1 MKKYFM
7 GLLLAALFV
16 TGCTPKIGEDI
27 LIEPQGNIR
36 FDSSGPQMVMGILTL
51 LGIGDEKGRLRLG
64 SDLKVVNRWHS
75 DLKLV
80 SLTYSLD
87 DGKESLAKGEALI
100 NKHKPM
106 VVESGKEKIIP
117 LLFSIDPKGLENN
130 RVVGVLQGKRKLMLR
145 GDIVVEVWGIQK
157 HYPFEKEATKLV
169 QKALN
174 GVL

>member
-7 GLLLAALFV
+7 GLLLVALLV

>member
-1 MKKYFM
+1 M
-7 GLLLAALFV
+7 GLLAALFI

-36 FDSSGPQMVMGILTL
+36 FDASGSQMVIGVLTL
-51 LGIGDEKGRLRLG
+51 LGIGDEKERLRLG

-100 NKHKPM
+100 KKNKPM
-106 VVESGKEKIIP
+106 IVESGKEKMIP
-117 LLFSIDPKGLENN
+117 LFFSIDPKGLENN

-157 HYPFEKEATKLV
+157 HYPFEKEATKLI

>member
-1 MKKYFM
+1 M
-7 GLLLAALFV
+7 GLLLVALLV

-130 RVVGVLQGKRKLMLR
+130 CVVGVLQGKRKLMLR

>member
-1 MKKYFM
+1 M

>member
-1 MKKYFM
+1 M

-51 LGIGDEKGRLRLG
+51 LGIGDEKERLRLG

-80 SLTYSLD
+80 SLTYTLD

-100 NKHKPM
+100 NKNKPI
-106 VVESGKEKIIP
+106 VVESGKEKMIP

-169 QKALN
+169 LKALN